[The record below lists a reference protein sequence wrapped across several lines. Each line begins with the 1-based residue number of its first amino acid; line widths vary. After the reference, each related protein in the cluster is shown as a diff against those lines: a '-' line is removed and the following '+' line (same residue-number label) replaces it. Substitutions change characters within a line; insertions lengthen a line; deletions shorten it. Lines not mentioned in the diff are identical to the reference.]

1 MKGFRQRVHEQLS
14 RAKEGNKSS
23 KKKDAN
29 NSGTASPLSSSTTLP
44 GSDSRSPNSSNTATP
59 TSSSTNLNDLRNKGA
74 GHEGATPNHG
84 SAQHHASST
93 AGSGSLASHYMS
105 QGSGHGLGGPG
116 TAAGRHHIAPSVII
130 SPSAP
135 HIPGPGATET
145 MPGDLAPPKA
155 GQKSLLFDRLQ
166 STPKD
171 VPEGVRTPKRQ
182 HSSRFDVSDQRARD
196 LEKLPGFHEV
206 PPNRRQELFMQKIDQ
221 CNIIFDFNDQTADM
235 KSKEIKR
242 LALHELLDYVANN
255 RSVIT
260 EPMYPKVVEMFS
272 KNLFRPVPPP
282 VNPQGEAFD
291 PEEDEPVLEVAWPH
305 IQVVYEFFL
314 RFIESQDFN
323 TNIAKAYIDHHFVLQ
338 LLELF
343 DSEDPRERDF
353 LKTTLHR
360 IYGKF
365 LNLRSYI
372 RRSINNV
379 FFQFTY
385 ETERFNGIAELLEI
399 LGSIIN
405 GFALPLKEE
414 HKLFLTRVLIPLHK
428 VKSLSMYHPQL
439 AYCIVQFL
447 EKDAALTEEVV
458 LGLLRYWPKVNS
470 TKEVMFLNEVED
482 IFEVMDPQE
491 FAKVQEPL
499 FNQLAKSVASPHFQV
514 AERALYFWNNEYFC
528 NLVSDNV
535 ETILPIMFAPL
546 YENSKGHWNRT
557 IHGMVYNA
565 MKLFME
571 INPQLFDECSHD
583 YNEMQSTAA
592 QREKAREAKW
602 AKLTEQANR
611 MKAGLAKPP
620 TTPSIKE
627 VPETDAAQDNQERL
641 DALKLHD
648 ESSSTKPSS
657 THMVRQDLDGLTPA
671 WMANQGDIGHI
682 LEDQSIFIEQFKC
695 LIFNDT
701 EAMCRSIDT
710 SYYRAAGGGSVL
722 WMSGPKFIVTRQQA
736 SAFIEVL
743 VYFELR
749 LGLQRIQIPG
759 QHSEFSRWVFGDVPS
774 MIEYYEALPRCS
786 ASEMKIRATRRQKR
800 LPSGKK
806 EREKDSA
813 GVVKKCLHLHF

>member
-1 MKGFRQRVHEQLS
+1 MKRFSQRVLS
-14 RAKEGNKSS
+14 RGKSDSKSS
-23 KKKDAN
+23 KKNKD
-29 NSGTASPLSSSTTLP
+29 SKDGTASPSSSGSRETQSPSLTPSSSSTTLNDIRNKPLPPNNAGGHGGDHGSLGLP
-44 GSDSRSPNSSNTATP
+44 GQGAGAASGQGGIPDRFGNTASPN
-59 TSSSTNLNDLRNKGA
+59 GA
-74 GHEGATPNHG
+74 GTP
-84 SAQHHASST
+84 SR
-93 AGSGSLASHYMS
+93 
-105 QGSGHGLGGPG
+105 QGQLPP
-116 TAAGRHHIAPSVII
+116 TVII

-135 HIPGPGATET
+135 HVPPPGAAET
-145 MPGDLAPPKA
+145 MPHDLAPPKA
-155 GQKSLLFDRLQ
+155 GQKSLMYDRLHQ
-166 STPKD
+166 TPKD
-171 VPEGVRTPKRQ
+171 VPEGLRSPRRQ
-182 HSSRFDVSDQRARD
+182 HSSRFDISAHRE

-206 PPNRRQELFMQKIDQ
+206 PPNHRQELFMQKIDQ
-221 CNIIFDFNDQTADM
+221 CNVIFDFNDASADM

-255 RSVIT
+255 RQVIT
-260 EPMYPKVVEMFS
+260 EPMYPRVVEMFA
-272 KNLFRPVPPP
+272 KNLFRPIPPP
-282 VNPQGEAFD
+282 MNPQGEAFD

-323 TNIAKAYIDHHFVLQ
+323 TNIAKAYIDHSFVLQ

-365 LNLRSYI
+365 LNLRSFI

-379 FFQFTY
+379 FFQFIY

-447 EKDAALTEEVV
+447 EKDASLTEEVV

-482 IFEVMDPQE
+482 IFEVMDPAE

-499 FNQLAKSVASPHFQV
+499 FHQLAKSVASPHFQV

-535 ETILPIMFAPL
+535 EIILPIMFAPL

-571 INPQLFDECSHD
+571 INPQLFDDCSHE
-583 YNEMQSTAA
+583 YTEQQNNAS
-592 QREKAREAKW
+592 AREALRERKW
-602 AKLTEQANR
+602 AAITEQAGKRHPN
-611 MKAGLAKPP
+611 AVSSNGSPAPNVGTLPGVEEADSV
-620 TTPSIKE
+620 TE
-627 VPETDAAQDNQERL
+627 DN
-641 DALKLHD
+641 
-648 ESSSTKPSS
+648 
-657 THMVRQDLDGLTPA
+657 
-671 WMANQGDIGHI
+671 
-682 LEDQSIFIEQFKC
+682 
-695 LIFNDT
+695 
-701 EAMCRSIDT
+701 
-710 SYYRAAGGGSVL
+710 
-722 WMSGPKFIVTRQQA
+722 
-736 SAFIEVL
+736 
-743 VYFELR
+743 
-749 LGLQRIQIPG
+749 
-759 QHSEFSRWVFGDVPS
+759 
-774 MIEYYEALPRCS
+774 
-786 ASEMKIRATRRQKR
+786 QKR
-800 LPSGKK
+800 LDSLKLQDSDRR
-806 EREKDSA
+806 ERRAHERQNSV
-813 GVVKKCLHLHF
+813 GSSRSQQR

>member
-1 MKGFRQRVHEQLS
+1 MLESSKMKRFSQRVLS
-14 RAKEGNKSS
+14 RGKDPSKSS
-23 KKKDAN
+23 KKNKD
-29 NSGTASPLSSSTTLP
+29 SKDGTSSPSSRDPSNQSPVLTPSSSTSTLNDGRNKNAP
-44 GSDSRSPNSSNTATP
+44 GNPAGPGGDHTAGQPSGLSSVVQQGSIPDRFGQSDSPN
-59 TSSSTNLNDLRNKGA
+59 
-74 GHEGATPNHG
+74 
-84 SAQHHASST
+84 
-93 AGSGSLASHYMS
+93 
-105 QGSGHGLGGPG
+105 GGNVNP
-116 TAAGRHHIAPSVII
+116 RLPPSVVI
-130 SPSAP
+130 SPTP
-135 HIPGPGATET
+135 GHIPPPGAAET
-145 MPGDLAPPKA
+145 MPHDLAPPKT
-155 GQKSLLFDRLQ
+155 GQKSLLMHRGMDNR
-166 STPKD
+166 D
-171 VPEGVRTPKRQ
+171 AIPEGLRTPKRQ
-182 HSSRFDVSDQRARD
+182 HSSRFDISAHRE

-221 CNIIFDFNDQTADM
+221 CNVIFDFNDASGDM

-255 RSVIT
+255 RQVIT
-260 EPMYPKVVEMFS
+260 EPMYPRVVDMFA
-272 KNLFRPVPPP
+272 KNLFRPIPPP
-282 VNPQGEAFD
+282 MNPQGEAYD

-323 TNIAKAYIDHHFVLQ
+323 TNIAKAYIDHSFVLQ

-365 LNLRSYI
+365 LNLRSFI

-414 HKLFLTRVLIPLHK
+414 HKIFLTRVLLPLHK
-428 VKSLSMYHPQL
+428 PKSLSMYHPQL

-447 EKDAALTEEVV
+447 EKDASLTEDVV

-482 IFEVMDPQE
+482 IFEVMDPAE

-499 FNQLAKSVASPHFQV
+499 FHQLAKSVASPHFQV

-535 ETILPIMFAPL
+535 EIILPIMFAPL

-571 INPQLFDECSHD
+571 INPQLFDDCSHD
-583 YNEMQSTAA
+583 YTEQQNSAA
-592 QREKAREAKW
+592 AREAIREQKW
-602 AKLTEQANR
+602 AALAEKAEQQRATN
-611 MKAGLAKPP
+611 G
-620 TTPSIKE
+620 
-627 VPETDAAQDNQERL
+627 AA
-641 DALKLHD
+641 AAAH
-648 ESSSTKPSS
+648 
-657 THMVRQDLDGLTPA
+657 
-671 WMANQGDIGHI
+671 
-682 LEDQSIFIEQFKC
+682 
-695 LIFNDT
+695 
-701 EAMCRSIDT
+701 
-710 SYYRAAGGGSVL
+710 AAGRAQGGNLGRVDEVVD
-722 WMSGPKFIVTRQQA
+722 PVT
-736 SAFIEVL
+736 E
-743 VYFELR
+743 
-749 LGLQRIQIPG
+749 
-759 QHSEFSRWVFGDVPS
+759 DN
-774 MIEYYEALPRCS
+774 
-786 ASEMKIRATRRQKR
+786 QKR
-800 LPSGKK
+800 LDSLKLQ
-806 EREKDSA
+806 DSA
-813 GVVKKCLHLHF
+813 AAAGRRPANHERQNSSSSVRS